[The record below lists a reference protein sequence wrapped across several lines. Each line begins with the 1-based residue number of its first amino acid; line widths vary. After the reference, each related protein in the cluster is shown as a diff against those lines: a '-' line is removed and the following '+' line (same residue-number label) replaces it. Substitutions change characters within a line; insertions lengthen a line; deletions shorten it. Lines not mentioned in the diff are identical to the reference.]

1 MGARP
6 ADVRL
11 VPPALKIG
19 ASLFVILALAGCG
32 AASEETAEQQSDTIV
47 QVERPDPF
55 GPLPT
60 DACFLGIRKYDL
72 QLLAESPRGDAL
84 CTELDDRY
92 LETDERLP
100 WPPPDPV
107 HRELFNASRCIL
119 EREQEFI
126 SVAAADDGWAVDRA
140 DTICEGLEGRGWTS
154 YDHLPDEESTDEDTG
169 SCVVASRDLE
179 VALVAWPAD
188 NRRPCD
194 ELDARYLGGEGRG
207 WPPTAESGLPTA
219 ACLATRGE
227 RNVNV
232 MATDEGSGRLTSIC
246 RALERD
252 GWNIKGLVLPTDG

>member
-169 SCVVASRDLE
+169 SASSPVPTWRSRSSPGRPTTGDRATSSTPAISAEKDEAGRPPPRVDFRPPPAWPPVAS
-179 VALVAWPAD
+179 
-188 NRRPCD
+188 
-194 ELDARYLGGEGRG
+194 
-207 WPPTAESGLPTA
+207 
-219 ACLATRGE
+219 AT
-227 RNVNV
+227 
-232 MATDEGSGRLTSIC
+232 
-246 RALERD
+246 
-252 GWNIKGLVLPTDG
+252 